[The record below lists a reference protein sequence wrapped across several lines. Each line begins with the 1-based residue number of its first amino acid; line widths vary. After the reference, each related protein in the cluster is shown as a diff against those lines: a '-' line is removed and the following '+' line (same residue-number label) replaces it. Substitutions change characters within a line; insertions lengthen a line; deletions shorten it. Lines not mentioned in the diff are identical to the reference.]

1 MIILDTNVLSELL
14 RGPQA
19 DRRVLTWMRGL
30 RETPVTTV
38 ITRAELLAGVAVLPD
53 GTRKSQLLAG
63 VERALG
69 VLGDCLPVQAA
80 QAATYAEMIAAR
92 RSLGRPLGQLDGL
105 IAAIAKDHDAA
116 LATRG
121 VAGFDGLGVKVINPW
136 FDDPESAGE
145 RR

>member
-1 MIILDTNVLSELL
+1 MIILDTDVLSELL

-38 ITRAELLAGVAVLPD
+38 ITCSELLAGVAVLAD
-53 GTRKSQLLAG
+53 GRRRGQLLSG

-69 VLGDCLPVQAA
+69 VLGDCLPLRAA

-92 RSLGRPLGQLDGL
+92 RTQGRPL
-105 IAAIAKDHDAA
+105 
-116 LATRG
+116 
-121 VAGFDGLGVKVINPW
+121 W
-136 FDDPESAGE
+136 
-145 RR
+145 RRAMWPGSTVLV